1 MGFPVENGSRE
12 APPVVDVRKINRY
25 RLHRTRIIFR
35 IIALISVFLGLC
47 MDVAVVANALGTDW
61 RLVHLGLSIVSECL
75 SLPCLMIKSRI
86 DVITTDSKRN
96 TLESR

>member
-1 MGFPVENGSRE
+1 
-12 APPVVDVRKINRY
+12 
-25 RLHRTRIIFR
+25 
-35 IIALISVFLGLC
+35 